1 MSCGQLCYYLL
12 LILIESQITR
22 ILPCRTI
29 TIIKPNFNK
38 QTDIKMV
45 DPERVLSYDDML
57 KVIHQPQKVI
67 IDVRNPDEVNTTGK
81 IPSSINIPLDNVH
94 NALVTMSHEEF
105 RKHYQREKPASTDE
119 LIFYCQSGRRSSEA
133 LDKALKMG
141 YTKSK
146 TYLGSW
152 SEWSKKHR

>member
-1 MSCGQLCYYLL
+1 MDSISFYVSTLKYNSKDLTYVVHDLF
-12 LILIESQITR
+12 ITESQITR

-81 IPSSINIPLDNVH
+81 IPSSINIPCN
-94 NALVTMSHEEF
+94 
-105 RKHYQREKPASTDE
+105 
-119 LIFYCQSGRRSSEA
+119 IFYSI
-133 LDKALKMG
+133 
-141 YTKSK
+141 Y
-146 TYLGSW
+146 
-152 SEWSKKHR
+152 